1 MIGNN
6 YTGVNN
12 RHLLVIHRFHSLM
25 NQSELQRRLYVL
37 INQHLN
43 TTIYAVSKEMD
54 MSRVTL
60 NRAINEHKTVSSEII
75 DKLLSKHPEINV
87 DWLFTGRGVP
97 LFNRE
102 SPDFQEPK
110 LGYGRGRPIYIVHAS
125 RYEEYINK
133 LNDIEYVRSLPS
145 TTAPMMEIGEFR
157 DFEVAGNAMQNEE
170 NTGLFDRDILR
181 CQLIP
186 KELAPKAIK
195 PGSVVVCVT
204 KDHIHIQVLDK
215 FTANDV
221 HLRSLNPIYPPESI
235 PIRKV
240 LEIWVYRSLITTREL
255 NYTKSTPA

>member
-1 MIGNN
+1 
-6 YTGVNN
+6 
-12 RHLLVIHRFHSLM
+12 
-25 NQSELQRRLYVL
+25 
-37 INQHLN
+37 
-43 TTIYAVSKEMD
+43 
-54 MSRVTL
+54 
-60 NRAINEHKTVSSEII
+60 
-75 DKLLSKHPEINV
+75 
-87 DWLFTGRGVP
+87 
-97 LFNRE
+97 
-102 SPDFQEPK
+102 
-110 LGYGRGRPIYIVHAS
+110 
-125 RYEEYINK
+125 
-133 LNDIEYVRSLPS
+133 
-145 TTAPMMEIGEFR
+145 MMEIGEFR